1 MTSWYNSL
9 PDNTKRIIRTILQI
23 VIGLMVLALAGAVT
37 YAVGLIDTE
46 HQLYAILGGSTFS
59 GVVSTIAAA
68 LMNRA
73 KREIDAGC
81 EDLIVGIGGTDE

>member
-1 MTSWYNSL
+1 MKSWYNSL

-23 VIGLMVLALAGAVT
+23 VIGLVVLAVAGAVT
-37 YAVGLIDTE
+37 YAVGLIPTDSIY
-46 HQLYAILGGSTFS
+46 YAILGGSTFS

-73 KREIDAGC
+73 KREIEAGTN
-81 EDLIVGIGGTDE
+81 EIIHGIGSDE

>member
-1 MTSWYNSL
+1 MKDWYNSL

-23 VIGLMVLALAGAVT
+23 VIGLVVLAIAGAAT
-37 YAVGLIDTE
+37 YAVGLIPTDSTY
-46 HQLYAILGGSTFS
+46 YAILGGSTFS

-73 KREIDAGC
+73 KREIEAGTN
-81 EDLIVGIGGTDE
+81 EIIHGIGSDE